1 MRRRLALALLLLP
14 LGACPPSQP
23 GDATDTAGTGTS
35 AGATA
40 GASTSGDMSSG
51 TSTTTTTTTTGDV
64 TTTAP
69 ATATTADSTS
79 TTGGTTG
86 GTTGAPVDCFD
97 YGAFDGTTPVVGFK
111 ADVLPIFQGSCGISP
126 GCHGA
131 GSPDRPYLGP
141 PLSDMATAQNIA
153 DIFANTV
160 DFAAFKEPGMSRVAP
175 GDPEHSFLMHKLD
188 GLLKCET
195 LACAADKSCGGPMP
209 EGPKLPD
216 DKLDTIRRWIAQ
228 GAKND

>member
-1 MRRRLALALLLLP
+1 MTSTALRTLRVSFTLACTLL
-14 LGACPPSQP
+14 GCN
-23 GDATDTAGTGTS
+23 GGTGDSTDS
-35 AGATA
+35 TAASDGGTTGAT
-40 GASTSGDMSSG
+40 GSASTTDAG
-51 TSTTTTTTTTGDV
+51 STG
-64 TTTAP
+64 AA
-69 ATATTADSTS
+69 ATEAV
-79 TTGGTTG
+79 TTG

-97 YGAFDGTTPVVGFK
+97 YGAFDGSTPVVSFK
-111 ADVLPIFQGSCGISP
+111 TDVLPIFQGSCGISP

-141 PLSDMATAQNIA
+141 PLSDTATAQNIA

-195 LACAADKSCGGPMP
+195 LACSTDKSCGGPMP

>member
-1 MRRRLALALLLLP
+1 MVPSHAMTSTALRTLRVSLTLACTLL
-14 LGACPPSQP
+14 GCNGGT
-23 GDATDTAGTGTS
+23 GDSSTDGTAATD
-35 AGATA
+35 
-40 GASTSGDMSSG
+40 
-51 TSTTTTTTTTGDV
+51 
-64 TTTAP
+64 
-69 ATATTADSTS
+69 
-79 TTGGTTG
+79 G
-86 GTTGAPVDCFD
+86 GTTGAASTGGSTDAGSTGAAATEAVTDGGSTGSTGGAPVGCFD

-141 PLSDMATAQNIA
+141 PISEMATAQNIA

-188 GLLKCET
+188 GMLTCET
-195 LACAADKSCGGPMP
+195 LACSADKSCGGPMP
-209 EGPKLPD
+209 EGPQLPPE
-216 DKLDTIRRWIAQ
+216 KRDTIRRWIAQ

>member
-86 GTTGAPVDCFD
+86 GTTGEASTT
-97 YGAFDGTTPVVGFK
+97 GTTGGASSTGGTTGGAVTFLCDGCLCDAGATYCRKVLAGLIEPQGDPPLCPVVPEDPLLSGCVAYPDACGDTPTCDCIPNLNNNCFCQEQMGTFTLTCP
-111 ADVLPIFQGSCGISP
+111 LP
-126 GCHGA
+126 
-131 GSPDRPYLGP
+131 
-141 PLSDMATAQNIA
+141 
-153 DIFANTV
+153 
-160 DFAAFKEPGMSRVAP
+160 
-175 GDPEHSFLMHKLD
+175 
-188 GLLKCET
+188 
-195 LACAADKSCGGPMP
+195 
-209 EGPKLPD
+209 
-216 DKLDTIRRWIAQ
+216 
-228 GAKND
+228 

>member
-1 MRRRLALALLLLP
+1 MITVVPSHAMTSTALRTLRVSLALACTLLDCN
-14 LGACPPSQP
+14 G
-23 GDATDTAGTGTS
+23 GTGDSTDS
-35 AGATA
+35 AAASDGGTTGAT
-40 GASTSGDMSSG
+40 GSASTTDAG
-51 TSTTTTTTTTGDV
+51 STG
-64 TTTAP
+64 AA
-69 ATATTADSTS
+69 ATEAV

-97 YGAFDGTTPVVGFK
+97 YGAFDGSSPVVSFK
-111 ADVLPIFQGSCGISP
+111 TDVLPIFQGSCGISP

-141 PLSDMATAQNIA
+141 PLSDTATAQNIA

-195 LACAADKSCGGPMP
+195 LACSADKSCGGPMP